1 MSNFLV
7 SLSYTYTYGRDNIKV
22 GREWFL
28 IGVASIKVWYVGRI
42 CWRVYMMHKCF
53 GNRWVEYM
61 DPNDLMDHL
70 RLVYVGIIKEPTIG
84 GLTIIHKI

>member
-1 MSNFLV
+1 
-7 SLSYTYTYGRDNIKV
+7 
-22 GREWFL
+22 
-28 IGVASIKVWYVGRI
+28 
-42 CWRVYMMHKCF
+42 MMHKCF